1 MKYIDEFRDGE
12 VAQRIAVAIAR
23 EVKRD
28 RRYHFMEF
36 CGGHTHAISR
46 YGVADL
52 LPAWKTLVEH
62 TEAHFSREDYWMAA
76 TRFAAGNCHSTQH
89 AYVLA
94 VMREGIKYA
103 ERGELHA
110 PRTMAAEL
118 AVWFPQ
124 HTEAMDAALAQ
135 HLRNV
140 GYDPATDTLARP
152 EALPQELIHGCG
164 GACSS
169 GDDEAA
175 QPHAETASATA

>member
-1 MKYIDEFRDGE
+1 MTTPLTWSDTLALDVPAMDSTHQEF
-12 VAQRIAVAIAR
+12 VQLLAAVQQAS
-23 EVKRD
+23 D
-28 RRYHFMEF
+28 
-36 CGGHTHAISR
+36 
-46 YGVADL
+46 ADL

-140 GYDPATDTLARP
+140 GYDPVTDTLARP

-175 QPHAETASATA
+175 QPHAETANATA

>member
-1 MKYIDEFRDGE
+1 MPALQWSDELLLDLPQMDNTHQEF
-12 VAQRIAVAIAR
+12 VALLQAVDSADDAQLIA
-23 EVKRD
+23 
-28 RRYHFMEF
+28 
-36 CGGHTHAISR
+36 
-46 YGVADL
+46 
-52 LPAWKTLVEH
+52 AWQTLVDH
-62 TEAHFSREDYWMAA
+62 TDAHFGQEDRWMQA

-140 GYDPATDTLARP
+140 GYDPVTDTLARP

-175 QPHAETASATA
+175 QPHAETANATA